1 MPLDA
6 GWAPVA
12 CLVFGGWRAGSGV
25 AFPGLQSCDAAA
37 TEPRSPLYV
46 PFMRDWPAAAMWNAG
61 GPHVFEA
68 RICFEISPG
77 GLCARPK
84 VLQAEKHNPTHEAV
98 KWDAEK

>member
-1 MPLDA
+1 MPFL
-6 GWAPVA
+6 
-12 CLVFGGWRAGSGV
+12 
-25 AFPGLQSCDAAA
+25 
-37 TEPRSPLYV
+37 
-46 PFMRDWPAAAMWNAG
+46 RDWPAAAMWNAG

-98 KWDAEK
+98 KWDAEKKAKQPDLDQRLRRKAGENDGGGDHK